1 MLERFV
7 RVKTS
12 TEASRDH
19 DAKWEWSLRRPARPT
34 RIVLPLV
41 TYVASVYVFE
51 FVCILYVIIFTSNIF
66 LEPCKATRT
75 TISVHHTV

>member
-19 DAKWEWSLRRPARPT
+19 DANWDWSLCRPARPT

-41 TYVASVYVFE
+41 TYLVYTFLN
-51 FVCILYVIIFTSNIF
+51 LYVY
-66 LEPCKATRT
+66 CM
-75 TISVHHTV
+75 